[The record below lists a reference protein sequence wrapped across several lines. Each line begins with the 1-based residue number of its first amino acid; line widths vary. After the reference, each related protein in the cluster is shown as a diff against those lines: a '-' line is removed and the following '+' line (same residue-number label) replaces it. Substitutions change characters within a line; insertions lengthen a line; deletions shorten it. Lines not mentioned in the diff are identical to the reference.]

1 MIHSLT
7 PEKPLGRTEFI
18 VLMALMTS
26 FIALSIDIMLPA
38 LAIIGDGLGAVRDND
53 RQLIVGV
60 LFLGMAIGQLFFGPI
75 SDSTGRKPVIL
86 FGVGVFTAGCLVSA
100 VADSL
105 AMMLFGRFL
114 QGLGAAA
121 PRNVIVAMIRDCY
134 AGSAMA
140 QILSLSLIHI

>member
-1 MIHSLT
+1 
-7 PEKPLGRTEFI
+7 
-18 VLMALMTS
+18 MALMTS

-38 LAIIGDGLGAVRDND
+38 LAVIGDDLGAVRDND

-86 FGVGVFTAGCLVSA
+86 FGVGVFIAGCLVSA

-105 AMMLFGRFL
+105 AMMLFGRF
-114 QGLGAAA
+114 
-121 PRNVIVAMIRDCY
+121 RRKVMV
-134 AGSAMA
+134 
-140 QILSLSLIHI
+140 LI